1 MSAVV
6 RMRMPGLADA
16 TGADATAEAR
26 VLTICERVT
35 RPRRMALSLVEGMA
49 SSAL

>member
-1 MSAVV
+1 MSAVA
-6 RMRMPGLADA
+6 RMRMPEVG
-16 TGADATAEAR
+16 DATAEAR